1 MNGRYLFILSAIVT
15 VSAVCLVAFIR
26 HLSHSSETTQQK
38 RALYMFSKLYNRPDR
53 KSGMCHTPECT
64 RVADHIKNSIDPAVK
79 PCDDFFKFCC
89 GGWIKKNPIPK
100 SYNDYSTFTK
110 LSKLIEG
117 ELSGL
122 LRDSNMSHDQDYQN
136 DALVKARNFYQSCM
150 DEHKIEQLG
159 PRPMQDF
166 IKQIGS
172 WSICNDGSWNKSSW
186 DIHKV
191 LRYLQSTYYPA
202 PAFFSVE
209 VTNDHLNSTKHL
221 IKVGSSRLE

>member
-1 MNGRYLFILSAIVT
+1 MFILSAVVT
-15 VSAVCLVAFIR
+15 VSAVSLVAFVR

-38 RALYMFSKLYNRPDR
+38 RALYMFSKLHNQADR
-53 KSGMCHTPECT
+53 KSGMCQTPECI
-64 RVADHIKNSIDPAVK
+64 RVAEYIRNSIDSTVK

-89 GGWIKKNPIPK
+89 GGWIKRNPIPK

-110 LSKLIEG
+110 LSKVIEG

-122 LRDSNMSHDQDYQN
+122 LRNSSMSHDQGYEN
-136 DALVKARNFYQSCM
+136 DALAKTKYFYQSCM
-150 DEHKIEQLG
+150 DEHEIEQLG
-159 PRPMQDF
+159 PRPMRDF

-172 WSICNDGSWNKSSW
+172 WSICNDGGWNKSSW

-191 LRYLQSTYYPA
+191 LQNLQSTYYPA
-202 PAFFSVE
+202 PAFFSIE

-221 IKVGSSRLE
+221 IKVSFSRLE